1 MAVVTLFGASGHM
14 GFPSLVE
21 FINLKEVDRVKV
33 LLEKK
38 YPRNKLVEKLAKEN
52 PGKIDIFYGT
62 VASKDDILK
71 SIEGTNYLFNLA
83 AAIPPRADKFP
94 MDSYNANEVGVKNIV
109 EILEARP
116 EIKLI
121 DITTVALYGH
131 RDPKNP
137 YVRVGDPLSLEFLIF
152 IRLTNL
158 EENSQF

>member
-1 MAVVTLFGASGHM
+1 MIVTLFGAAGHM
-14 GFPSLVE
+14 GFPTLVE
-21 FINLKEVDRVKV
+21 FLKLKEVDKVKV
-33 LLEKK
+33 LLERK
-38 YPRNKLVEKLAKEN
+38 YKRNKLIEKLAKEN
-52 PGKIDIFYGT
+52 PGKIEILYGT
-62 VASKDDILK
+62 VASKDDVIK
-71 SIEGTNYLFNLA
+71 AIEGANYLFNLA

-137 YVRVGDPLSLEFLIF
+137 
-152 IRLTNL
+152 
-158 EENSQF
+158 